1 MNNYK
6 KTALAVLGMSAVLFA
21 GNAMAA
27 IQNLEGTNVFYSFD
41 DTKLGL
47 FGTASVSGDDLTF
60 TPTPGID
67 FKAASTGALPAL
79 INGTLN
85 VTVTAKTNY
94 QLTAFSLVESGGYTR
109 SSGTNVGVT
118 GTFTALDDFEGMGN
132 SLTKNFVTTPLSAA
146 SGTWNTA
153 ANLAVPVAGWGDN
166 GAVSTIKLTLSN
178 QLFVTGGA
186 GEIWKNTVT
195 VNTSVSAV
203 PEAETYAMMLAGL
216 GLVGFMARR
225 RTRSQI

>member
-47 FGTASVSGDDLTF
+47 FGTASVSGDDLIF
-60 TPTPGID
+60 APAAG
-67 FKAASTGALPAL
+67 FKASSTSIVPAFTTGL
-79 INGTLN
+79 TY

-166 GAVSTIKLTLSN
+166 GVVSTIKLTLSN

-186 GEIWKNTVT
+186 GEIWKNAVT

>member
-1 MNNYK
+1 MKNYK
-6 KTALAVLGMSAVLFA
+6 KTALAVLGMSAVVLA

-47 FGTASVSGDDLTF
+47 FGTASVSGDNLIF
-60 TPTPGID
+60 APTAG
-67 FKAASTGALPAL
+67 FNAASMDALSPAFTFD
-79 INGTLN
+79 TLN

-94 QLTAFSLVESGGYTR
+94 QLTAFSLAESGGYTR
-109 SSGTNVGVT
+109 SSGTSVGAT
-118 GTFTALDDFEGMGN
+118 GTFTILDDFEGMN
-132 SLTKNFVTTPLSAA
+132 NTKVTNFAATSLSAA
-146 SGTWNTA
+146 SGTWNAA
-153 ANLAVPVAGWGDN
+153 ANLALPVAGWGDN
-166 GAVSTIKLTLSN
+166 GVVNTIKLTISN

-186 GEIWKNTVT
+186 GEIWKNAVT